1 MSLCDESV
9 FSYHQEVQ
17 GTHVMRIIYDQ
28 EEWLVIFLM
37 RIQNSQNF
45 FKTGL
50 AISHSLQCNYCLVI
64 FFLPQVEY
72 QLIEQLVN
80 YSKVKVSF
88 GRVEFGG
95 LRLEKVTSA
104 YWMLLGGVG
113 FHGISYLPVLLVLTW
128 GLVVVLSRI
137 ALLEVLLAYKLY

>member
-17 GTHVMRIIYDQ
+17 GTHVTRIIYDQ

-50 AISHSLQCNYCLVI
+50 AISHCLQCNYCLVI

-95 LRLEKVTSA
+95 LRSRKSDQHLLDVVRRDRISWDILPTCIVSIGLGSGSSFKQDSFVGSVT
-104 YWMLLGGVG
+104 
-113 FHGISYLPVLLVLTW
+113 
-128 GLVVVLSRI
+128 GL
-137 ALLEVLLAYKLY
+137 